1 MIKQFRTSRGS
12 GLNFIFSPWIISPV
26 MKMTLEPLIQSALS
40 GDKKA
45 IARLITLVENDEE
58 KARKIIRRIYPHT
71 GRAYVVGITGPPGSG
86 KSTLLDKLIK
96 LARNEGHKVGVIAI
110 DPTSPFTGGALLGDR
125 LRMQRHSTDPGVF
138 IRSMATRGSLG
149 GLAKATND
157 AVKVL
162 DAAGY
167 DLIFVET
174 VGVGQIEV
182 DIVKTADTVVLV
194 TVPGLG
200 DEVQAIKAGLME
212 VADIFA
218 INKADREGTEMVYL
232 ELKMALEFE
241 REKWRQIGWEPP
253 IVETTAFTLKGV
265 RPLWEAIKRHR
276 KHMEESGRLRERRA
290 FRAREEVK
298 TIIAST
304 IASKVEERLAKGEAK
319 ELIEEVVERKLDPY
333 SASQIVME
341 KLKEDLWR

>member
-1 MIKQFRTSRGS
+1 MESVESLVQ
-12 GLNFIFSPWIISPV
+12 L
-26 MKMTLEPLIQSALS
+26 ALS

-58 KARKIIRRIYPHT
+58 RAREIVKRIYPHT
-71 GRAYVVGITGPPGSG
+71 GKAYVVGITGPPGSG

-96 LARNEGHKVGVIAI
+96 LAREDGHRVGVIAI

-157 AVKVL
+157 AIKVL
-162 DAAGY
+162 DASGY

-218 INKADREGTEMVYL
+218 INKADREGVEMVYL

-241 REKWRQIGWEPP
+241 RDKWKQLGWEPP

-265 RPLWEAIKRHR
+265 RPLWEAIKSHR
-276 KHMEESGRLRERRA
+276 EYMVESERLKERRA

-298 TIIAST
+298 TIIASS
-304 IASKVEERLAKGEAK
+304 IAKRVEEKLEKGESR
-319 ELIEEVVERKLDPY
+319 ELIEKVVERKLDPY

-341 KLKEDLWR
+341 KLKADLWG

>member
-1 MIKQFRTSRGS
+1 
-12 GLNFIFSPWIISPV
+12 
-26 MKMTLEPLIQSALS
+26 
-40 GDKKA
+40 
-45 IARLITLVENDEE
+45 
-58 KARKIIRRIYPHT
+58 
-71 GRAYVVGITGPPGSG
+71 SG

-96 LARNEGHKVGVIAI
+96 LARDEGHKVGVIAI

-162 DAAGY
+162 DASGY

-218 INKADREGTEMVYL
+218 INKADREGVEMVYL

-241 REKWRQIGWEPP
+241 RDKWKKLGWEPP

-265 RPLWEAIKRHR
+265 RPLWEAIKAHK
-276 KHMEESGRLRERRA
+276 KHMEESGRLREKRA

-319 ELIEEVVERKLDPY
+319 ELIEEVVEGKLDPY

>member
-1 MIKQFRTSRGS
+1 MPMAEELE
-12 GLNFIFSPWIISPV
+12 GLID
-26 MKMTLEPLIQSALS
+26 LALK

-58 KARKIIRRIYPHT
+58 KAKEVIQRVYPLT
-71 GRAYVVGITGPPGSG
+71 GKAYVVGVTGPPGSG

-96 LARNEGHKVGVIAI
+96 LARDEGHRVGVIAV

-138 IRSMATRGSLG
+138 IRSMATRGALG

-157 AVKVL
+157 AIKVL
-162 DAAGY
+162 DASGY

-218 INKADREGTEMVYL
+218 INKADREGVEMVYL

-241 REKWRQIGWEPP
+241 KDKWKELGWEPP

-265 RPLWEAIKRHR
+265 KPLWEAIKGHR
-276 KHMEESGRLRERRA
+276 EYMESSGRLRERRA

-298 TIIAST
+298 TIIASS
-304 IASKVEERLAKGEAK
+304 IARKVEERLAEGEAK

>member
-1 MIKQFRTSRGS
+1 MESVESLVQ
-12 GLNFIFSPWIISPV
+12 L
-26 MKMTLEPLIQSALS
+26 ALS

-45 IARLITLVENDEE
+45 IARLITLVENDED
-58 KARKIIRRIYPHT
+58 KAREIIRKIYPHT
-71 GRAYVVGITGPPGSG
+71 GRAYIVGITGPPGSG

-157 AVKVL
+157 AIKVL
-162 DAAGY
+162 DASGY

-218 INKADREGTEMVYL
+218 INKADREGVEMVYL

-241 REKWRQIGWEPP
+241 RDKWKQLGWEPP

-265 RPLWEAIKRHR
+265 RPLWEAIKSHR
-276 KHMEESGRLRERRA
+276 KHMEESGRLKERRA

-298 TIIAST
+298 TIIASS
-304 IASKVEERLAKGEAK
+304 IAKRVEEKLEKGESR
-319 ELIEEVVERKLDPY
+319 ELIEKVVERKLDPY
-333 SASQIVME
+333 SASQIIME
-341 KLKEDLWR
+341 KLKADLWR

>member
-1 MIKQFRTSRGS
+1 MTEELDG
-12 GLNFIFSPWIISPV
+12 IID
-26 MKMTLEPLIQSALS
+26 LALK

-58 KARKIIRRIYPHT
+58 KAREIVKRVYPLT
-71 GRAYVVGITGPPGSG
+71 GKAYVVGITGPPGSG

-96 LARNEGHKVGVIAI
+96 LARDEGHRVGVIAV

-125 LRMQRHSTDPGVF
+125 LRMQRHSTDEGVF
-138 IRSMATRGSLG
+138 IRSMATRGALG

-157 AVKVL
+157 AIKVL

-200 DEVQAIKAGLME
+200 DGVQAIKAGLME
-212 VADIFA
+212 VADVFA
-218 INKADREGTEMVYL
+218 INKADREGVEIVYL

-241 REKWRQIGWEPP
+241 MDRWKELGWEPP
-253 IVETTAFTLKGV
+253 IVETTAFTLNGV

-276 KHMEESGRLRERRA
+276 EYMESSGRLRERRA

-298 TIIAST
+298 TIIASS
-304 IASKVEERLAKGEAK
+304 IARKVEERLAGGEAK
-319 ELIEEVVERKLDPY
+319 ELIDGVVEGKLDPY

>member
-1 MIKQFRTSRGS
+1 MAEELD
-12 GLNFIFSPWIISPV
+12 GLID
-26 MKMTLEPLIQSALS
+26 LALK
-40 GDKKA
+40 GNKKA

-58 KARKIIRRIYPHT
+58 KAKEVIQRVYPLT
-71 GRAYVVGITGPPGSG
+71 GKAYVVGITGPPGSG

-96 LARNEGHKVGVIAI
+96 LARDEGHRVGVIAV

-138 IRSMATRGSLG
+138 IRSMATRGALG

-157 AVKVL
+157 AIKVL
-162 DAAGY
+162 DASGY

-218 INKADREGTEMVYL
+218 INKADREGVEMVYL

-241 REKWRQIGWEPP
+241 RDKWKELGWEPP

-265 RPLWEAIKRHR
+265 RPLWEAIKRHMDYM
-276 KHMEESGRLRERRA
+276 KSSGRLRERRT

-298 TIIAST
+298 TIIASSV
-304 IASKVEERLAKGEAK
+304 AKRVEERLAEGEAR
-319 ELIEEVVERKLDPY
+319 ELIDEVVERKLDPY
-333 SASQIVME
+333 SASLIVME

>member
-1 MIKQFRTSRGS
+1 
-12 GLNFIFSPWIISPV
+12 
-26 MKMTLEPLIQSALS
+26 MKMESLDSLVQSALS

-58 KARKIIRRIYPHT
+58 KAREIIRRIYPHT

-218 INKADREGTEMVYL
+218 INKADREGVEMVHL

-241 REKWRQIGWEPP
+241 REKWKQIGWEPP

-304 IASKVEERLAKGEAK
+304 VARKVEERLERGEAG
-319 ELIEEVVERKLDPY
+319 ELINEVVERKLDPY
-333 SASQIVME
+333 SAAQIVME

>member
-1 MIKQFRTSRGS
+1 
-12 GLNFIFSPWIISPV
+12 
-26 MKMTLEPLIQSALS
+26 MKMTLESLIQSALS

-58 KARKIIRRIYPHT
+58 KAREIIRRIYPHT
-71 GRAYVVGITGPPGSG
+71 GKAYVVGITGPPGSG

-96 LARNEGHKVGVIAI
+96 LARDEGHRVGVIAI

-162 DAAGY
+162 DASGY

-218 INKADREGTEMVYL
+218 INKADREGVEMVYL

-241 REKWRQIGWEPP
+241 REKWKQIGWEPP
-253 IVETTAFTLKGV
+253 VVETTAFTLKGV

-341 KLKEDLWR
+341 KLKEDIWR

>member
-1 MIKQFRTSRGS
+1 MNEELE
-12 GLNFIFSPWIISPV
+12 GLIE
-26 MKMTLEPLIQSALS
+26 LALK

-45 IARLITLVENDEE
+45 IARLITLVENDEDQ
-58 KARKIIRRIYPHT
+58 AREIVRRIYPFT
-71 GRAYVVGITGPPGSG
+71 GKAYVVGITGPPGSG

-96 LARNEGHKVGVIAI
+96 LARDEGYKVGVIAI

-157 AVKVL
+157 AIKVL
-162 DAAGY
+162 DASGY

-182 DIVKTADTVVLV
+182 DIIKTADTVVLV

-218 INKADREGTEMVYL
+218 INKADREGVEMVYL

-241 REKWRQIGWEPP
+241 RDKWKQLGWEPP

-265 RPLWEAIKRHR
+265 RPLWEAIKEH
-276 KHMEESGRLRERRA
+276 KEYMESSGRLRERRA

-298 TIIAST
+298 TIIASS
-304 IASKVEERLAKGEAK
+304 IARKVEERLAEGEAR
-319 ELIEEVVERKLDPY
+319 ELIDEVVEEARPVFGFSNRDG
-333 SASQIVME
+333 E
-341 KLKEDLWR
+341 T

>member
-1 MIKQFRTSRGS
+1 MES
-12 GLNFIFSPWIISPV
+12 LNS
-26 MKMTLEPLIQSALS
+26 LIQSALS

-45 IARLITLVENDEE
+45 IARLITIVENDEE
-58 KARKIIRRIYPHT
+58 KAREVVKKIYPLT
-71 GRAYVVGITGPPGSG
+71 GKAYVVGITGPPGSG

-96 LARNEGHKVGVIAI
+96 LARDEGHRVGVIAI

-125 LRMQRHSTDPGVF
+125 LRMQRHSTDPDVF

-218 INKADREGTEMVYL
+218 INKADREGVEMVYL
-232 ELKMALEFE
+232 ELKMAIEFE
-241 REKWRQIGWEPP
+241 REKWKGLGWEPP
-253 IVETTAFTLKGV
+253 IVETTAFTLKGA

-276 KHMEESGRLRERRA
+276 EHMEESGRLRERRA

-304 IASKVEERLAKGEAK
+304 IAGKVEEKLERGEAR

-341 KLKEDLWR
+341 KLKEELWG

>member
-1 MIKQFRTSRGS
+1 MES
-12 GLNFIFSPWIISPV
+12 
-26 MKMTLEPLIQSALS
+26 LESIVQSALS

-45 IARLITLVENDEE
+45 VARLITLVENDEE
-58 KARKIIRRIYPHT
+58 KAREIIRQIYPHT
-71 GRAYVVGITGPPGSG
+71 GKAYVVGITGLPGSG

-96 LARNEGHKVGVIAI
+96 LARDEGHRVGVIAI

-162 DAAGY
+162 DASGY

-194 TVPGLG
+194 TIPGLG

-218 INKADREGTEMVYL
+218 INKADREGVEMVHL

-241 REKWRQIGWEPP
+241 REKWKQLGWEPP
-253 IVETTAFTLKGV
+253 IVETTAFTFKGV
-265 RPLWEAIKRHR
+265 KSLWEAIKRHR
-276 KHMEESGRLRERRA
+276 EYMESSGKLKERRA

-298 TIIAST
+298 TIIASS
-304 IASKVEERLAKGEAK
+304 IAKKVEGRLARGEAG
-319 ELIEEVVERKLDPY
+319 ELIDEVVERKLDPY
-333 SASQIVME
+333 SAARIVME
-341 KLKEDLWR
+341 TLKEDLWR

>member
-1 MIKQFRTSRGS
+1 
-12 GLNFIFSPWIISPV
+12 

-58 KARKIIRRIYPHT
+58 KAREIIRRIYPHT

-162 DAAGY
+162 DASGY

-241 REKWRQIGWEPP
+241 RDKWRQIGWEPP

>member
-1 MIKQFRTSRGS
+1 
-12 GLNFIFSPWIISPV
+12 
-26 MKMTLEPLIQSALS
+26 MTLEPLIQSALS

-58 KARKIIRRIYPHT
+58 KAREIIRRIYPHT

-162 DAAGY
+162 DASGY

-241 REKWRQIGWEPP
+241 RDKWRQIGWEPP

>member
-1 MIKQFRTSRGS
+1 MESVESLVQ
-12 GLNFIFSPWIISPV
+12 L
-26 MKMTLEPLIQSALS
+26 ALS

-58 KARKIIRRIYPHT
+58 RAREIVKRIYPHT
-71 GRAYVVGITGPPGSG
+71 GKAYVVGITGPPGSG

-96 LARNEGHKVGVIAI
+96 LAREDGHRVGVIAI

-157 AVKVL
+157 AIKVL
-162 DAAGY
+162 DASGY

-218 INKADREGTEMVYL
+218 INKADREGVEMVYL

-241 REKWRQIGWEPP
+241 REKWKQLGWEPP

-276 KHMEESGRLRERRA
+276 EYMESSRRLKERRA

-298 TIIAST
+298 TIIASS
-304 IASKVEERLAKGEAK
+304 IAKRVEEKLEKGESR
-319 ELIEEVVERKLDPY
+319 ELIEKVVERKLDPY

-341 KLKEDLWR
+341 KLKADLWG

>member
-1 MIKQFRTSRGS
+1 MPMSLD
-12 GLNFIFSPWIISPV
+12 GLV
-26 MKMTLEPLIQSALS
+26 ESALK

-45 IARLITLVENDEE
+45 TARLITLVENDEE
-58 KARKIIRRIYPHT
+58 KAREIIRKVYPYT
-71 GRAYVVGITGPPGSG
+71 GKAYVVGVTGPPGSG

-96 LARNEGHKVGVIAI
+96 LAREEDHRVGVIAI

-138 IRSMATRGSLG
+138 IRSMATRGALG

-157 AVKVL
+157 AIKVL

-200 DEVQAIKAGLME
+200 DEIQAIKAGLME
-212 VADIFA
+212 VADVFA
-218 INKADREGTEMVYL
+218 INKADREGVEMVYL

-241 REKWRQIGWEPP
+241 REKWKKLGWEPP
-253 IVETTAFTLKGV
+253 IVETTAFTLAGV

-276 KHMEESGRLRERRA
+276 EYMVSSGRLRERRL

-298 TIIAST
+298 TIIASS
-304 IASKVEERLAKGEAK
+304 IAKRVEEKLGRGEAG

-333 SASQIVME
+333 SAAQIVIE
-341 KLKEDLWR
+341 NLKEDLWG

>member
-1 MIKQFRTSRGS
+1 MES
-12 GLNFIFSPWIISPV
+12 LNSLV
-26 MKMTLEPLIQSALS
+26 QSALS

-45 IARLITLVENDEE
+45 IGRLITIVENDEE
-58 KARKIIRRIYPHT
+58 KAREVVKKIYPLT
-71 GRAYVVGITGPPGSG
+71 GKAYVVGITGPPGSG

-96 LARNEGHKVGVIAI
+96 LARDEGHRVGVIAI

-125 LRMQRHSTDPGVF
+125 LRMQRHSTDPDVF

-218 INKADREGTEMVYL
+218 INKADREGVEMVYL
-232 ELKMALEFE
+232 ELKMAIEFE
-241 REKWRQIGWEPP
+241 REKWKGLGWEPP

-304 IASKVEERLAKGEAK
+304 IAGKVEEKLERGEAR

-341 KLKEDLWR
+341 KLKEELWG

>member
-1 MIKQFRTSRGS
+1 MES
-12 GLNFIFSPWIISPV
+12 LNS
-26 MKMTLEPLIQSALS
+26 LIQSALS

-45 IARLITLVENDEE
+45 IARLITIVENDEE
-58 KARKIIRRIYPHT
+58 KAREVVKKIYPLT
-71 GRAYVVGITGPPGSG
+71 GKAYVVGITGPPGSG

-96 LARNEGHKVGVIAI
+96 LARDEGHRVGVIAI

-125 LRMQRHSTDPGVF
+125 LRMQRHSTDPDVF

-218 INKADREGTEMVYL
+218 INKADREGVEMVYL
-232 ELKMALEFE
+232 ELKMAIEFE
-241 REKWRQIGWEPP
+241 REKWKGLGWEPP

-276 KHMEESGRLRERRA
+276 KHMEESGRLRKRRA

-304 IASKVEERLAKGEAK
+304 IAGKVEEKLERGEAR

-341 KLKEDLWR
+341 KLKEELWG

>member
-1 MIKQFRTSRGS
+1 
-12 GLNFIFSPWIISPV
+12 
-26 MKMTLEPLIQSALS
+26 MKMESVESLVQLALS

-45 IARLITLVENDEE
+45 IARLITLVENDED
-58 KARKIIRRIYPHT
+58 KAREIIRKIYPHT

-157 AVKVL
+157 AIKVL
-162 DAAGY
+162 DASGY

-218 INKADREGTEMVYL
+218 INKADREGVEMVYL

-241 REKWRQIGWEPP
+241 RDKWKQLGWEPP

-265 RPLWEAIKRHR
+265 RPLWEAIKSHR
-276 KHMEESGRLRERRA
+276 KYMEESGRLKERRA

-298 TIIAST
+298 TIIASS
-304 IASKVEERLAKGEAK
+304 IAKRVEEKLEKGESR
-319 ELIEEVVERKLDPY
+319 ELIEKVVERKLDPY
-333 SASQIVME
+333 SASQIIMK
-341 KLKEDLWR
+341 KLKADLWR

>member
-1 MIKQFRTSRGS
+1 
-12 GLNFIFSPWIISPV
+12 
-26 MKMTLEPLIQSALS
+26 MTLESLIQSALS

-58 KARKIIRRIYPHT
+58 KAREIIRRIYPHT
-71 GRAYVVGITGPPGSG
+71 GKAYVVGITGPPGSG

-96 LARNEGHKVGVIAI
+96 LARDEGHKVGVIAI

-162 DAAGY
+162 DASGY

-241 REKWRQIGWEPP
+241 RDKWRQIGWEPP

>member
-1 MIKQFRTSRGS
+1 MPMTEELDG
-12 GLNFIFSPWIISPV
+12 IID
-26 MKMTLEPLIQSALS
+26 LALK

-58 KARKIIRRIYPHT
+58 KAREIVKRVYPLT
-71 GRAYVVGITGPPGSG
+71 GKAYVVGITGPPGSG

-96 LARNEGHKVGVIAI
+96 LARDEGHRVGVIAV

-125 LRMQRHSTDPGVF
+125 LRMQRHSTDEGVF
-138 IRSMATRGSLG
+138 IRSMATRGALG

-157 AVKVL
+157 AIKVL

-200 DEVQAIKAGLME
+200 DGVQAIKAGLME
-212 VADIFA
+212 VADVFA
-218 INKADREGTEMVYL
+218 INKADREGVEIVYL

-241 REKWRQIGWEPP
+241 MDRWKELGWEPP
-253 IVETTAFTLKGV
+253 IVETTAFTLNGV

-276 KHMEESGRLRERRA
+276 EYMESSGRLRERRA

-298 TIIAST
+298 TIIASS
-304 IASKVEERLAKGEAK
+304 IARKVEERLAGGEAK
-319 ELIEEVVERKLDPY
+319 ELIDGVVEGKLDPY

>member
-1 MIKQFRTSRGS
+1 
-12 GLNFIFSPWIISPV
+12 
-26 MKMTLEPLIQSALS
+26 MTLESLIQSALS

-58 KARKIIRRIYPHT
+58 KAREIIRRIYPHT
-71 GRAYVVGITGPPGSG
+71 GKAYVVGITGPPGSG

-96 LARNEGHKVGVIAI
+96 LARDEGHRVGVIAI

-162 DAAGY
+162 DASGY

-218 INKADREGTEMVYL
+218 INKADREGVEMVYL

-241 REKWRQIGWEPP
+241 REKWKQIGWEPP
-253 IVETTAFTLKGV
+253 VVETTAFTLKGV

-341 KLKEDLWR
+341 KLKEDIWR

>member
-1 MIKQFRTSRGS
+1 MES
-12 GLNFIFSPWIISPV
+12 LNS
-26 MKMTLEPLIQSALS
+26 LIQSALS

-45 IARLITLVENDEE
+45 IARLITIVENDEE
-58 KARKIIRRIYPHT
+58 KAREVVKKIYPLT
-71 GRAYVVGITGPPGSG
+71 GKAYVVGITGPPGSG

-96 LARNEGHKVGVIAI
+96 LARDEGHRVGVIAI

-125 LRMQRHSTDPGVF
+125 LRMQRHSTDPDVF

-218 INKADREGTEMVYL
+218 INKADREGVEMVYL
-232 ELKMALEFE
+232 ELKMAIEFE
-241 REKWRQIGWEPP
+241 REKWKGLGWEPP

-304 IASKVEERLAKGEAK
+304 IAGKVEEKLERGEAR

-341 KLKEDLWR
+341 KLKEELWG